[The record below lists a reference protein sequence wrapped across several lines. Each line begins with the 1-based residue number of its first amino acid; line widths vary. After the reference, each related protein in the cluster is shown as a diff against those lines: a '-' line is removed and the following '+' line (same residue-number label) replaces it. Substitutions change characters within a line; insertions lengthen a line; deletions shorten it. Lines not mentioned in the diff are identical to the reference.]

1 MSLETKKLTVLFPL
15 FKEKSETFVLLGKNA
30 EGKKMPGIRNWF
42 GGKCE
47 IINWNMESTLDCV
60 IRETREE
67 SWDAI
72 ILHKQKDIIT
82 ALGDVIMDNKI
93 ITFFAT
99 YLEEKITLP
108 DSDEMV
114 DIQRFNIKNTNEFLF
129 EMLSGDEKVID
140 EVQKFIDEGRQ
151 YSPFIINKTGD
162 KLLEKQIQDIYKNDS
177 E

>member
-1 MSLETKKLTVLFPL
+1 
-15 FKEKSETFVLLGKNA
+15 
-30 EGKKMPGIRNWF
+30 
-42 GGKCE
+42 
-47 IINWNMESTLDCV
+47 
-60 IRETREE
+60 
-67 SWDAI
+67 
-72 ILHKQKDIIT
+72 
-82 ALGDVIMDNKI
+82 MDDKV

-99 YLEEKITLP
+99 YLNEKITIQ
-108 DSDEMV
+108 DNNEMI